1 MTDQS
6 TITEDTV
13 TVNGDTQIH
22 YTEYTTATS
31 DTVGDPVL
39 LLHGGGPGVTG
50 VSNFP
55 ANVGPL
61 SEHFRVIVPDLPGY
75 GESSKNIDKSDP
87 FGSLADGIRGL
98 LDELGLASAVLV
110 GNSYGGAAALRLALD
125 TPDRVS
131 RLVLMGP
138 GGIGTTKALPTP
150 GLNCL
155 LNFYKGEGP
164 TRAKL
169 TEFVRGYLVHDPNI
183 VTEQMLQNRWEEAVK
198 PEVIANP
205 PLTRPS
211 GKGAPKTLWRMDLTR
226 DKRLQ
231 WLKTPTLVLWGTHDR
246 VNRPS
251 GAKALA
257 DAMENAE
264 AVLVARAGHW
274 VQFERADLFNKLV
287 TDYVKGEL
295 E

>member
-1 MTDQS
+1 MTDHA
-6 TITEDTV
+6 TVREDTV
-13 TVNGDTQIH
+13 TVNGDTDIH
-22 YTEYTTATS
+22 FTEYTTATS
-31 DTVGDPVL
+31 DTVGEPVL

-50 VSNFP
+50 ASNFT
-55 ANVGPL
+55 ANTDAL
-61 SEHFRVIVPDLPGY
+61 AQHFRVIVPDLPGY
-75 GESSKNIDKSDP
+75 GGSSKNIDRSDP
-87 FGSLADGIRGL
+87 FGSLADGVRGL
-98 LDELGLASAVLV
+98 LDALGIGAAVLV

-138 GGIGTTKALPTP
+138 GGIGTTRALPTP
-150 GLNCL
+150 GLNSL
-155 LNFYKGEGP
+155 LDFYKGDGP

-169 TEFVRGYLVHDPNI
+169 TEFVRGYLVHDPNT
-183 VTEQMLQNRWEEAVK
+183 VTEEMLENRWEEAVK
-198 PEVIANP
+198 PEVVANP

-211 GKGAPKTLWRMDLTR
+211 GKNALTTLWNMDLTR
-226 DKRLQ
+226 DKRLK

-251 GAKALA
+251 GAKMLA
-257 DAMENAE
+257 DTMENAE
-264 AVLVARAGHW
+264 ALLVARAGHW

>member
-1 MTDQS
+1 MTTINDQ
-6 TITEDTV
+6 TA
-13 TVNGDTQIH
+13 TVNGDTEIH
-22 YTEYTTATS
+22 YAEHTTGTS
-31 DTVGDPVL
+31 DTTGDPVL

-50 VSNFP
+50 ASNFA
-55 ANVGPL
+55 ANTGPL
-61 SEHFRVIVPDLPGY
+61 AEHFRVIVPDLPGY
-75 GESSKNIDKSDP
+75 GESSKTIDKSDP

-98 LDELGLASAVLV
+98 MDTLGIASAVLV

-138 GGIGTTKALPTP
+138 GGIGTTRALPTP
-150 GLNCL
+150 GLNSL
-155 LNFYKGEGP
+155 LDYYKGEGP

-169 TEFVRGYLVHDPNI
+169 TEFVRGYLVHDPNT
-183 VTEQMLQNRWEEAVK
+183 VTEEMLDNRWQESIK
-198 PEVIANP
+198 PEVVANP

-211 GKGAPKTLWRMDLTR
+211 GKSAPKTLWKMDLTR

-251 GAKALA
+251 GAKMLA

-264 AVLVARAGHW
+264 ALLVANAGHW
-274 VQFERADLFNKLV
+274 VQFERANLFNKLV